1 MSSLNDFTK
10 LSMVCAVIVKN
21 FTALLCKRGEKN
33 IIHTTATMVI
43 RSYSKT
49 GQLQNY

>member
-21 FTALLCKRGEKN
+21 FTALLCKHGGEKKDYT
-33 IIHTTATMVI
+33 H
-43 RSYSKT
+43 YS
-49 GQLQNY
+49 NYNC